1 LGWAVPAYLAL
12 AFVCLVLAVIDAA
25 TGLLPNRITY
35 PAFPVV
41 AGLLLAASLG
51 LGELGRLG
59 RGLLAAASVGG
70 LFLVTTTSAEYS
82 SWVPSRSTTTRVTV
96 RPSGG
101 VSSQVT
107 WALVRQVH
115 VGMAQGRLDADD
127 MGVGLAVDQ
136 AGIAVEVA

>member
-1 LGWAVPAYLAL
+1 MAPQ
-12 AFVCLVLAVIDAA
+12 
-25 TGLLPNRITY
+25 
-35 PAFPVV
+35 
-41 AGLLLAASLG
+41 
-51 LGELGRLG
+51 E
-59 RGLLAAASVGG
+59 
-70 LFLVTTTSAEYS
+70 VTTTSAEYS

-115 VGMAQGRLDADD
+115 VGMAQGRLDAD

>member
-1 LGWAVPAYLAL
+1 VDPQGLLKLGQVRGLEEGDEGGVVVQHKVPAD
-12 AFVCLVLAVIDAA
+12 LVEAVAEPVGVGVPGRRQQQAA
-25 TGLLPNRITY
+25 
-35 PAFPVV
+35 
-41 AGLLLAASLG
+41 
-51 LGELGRLG
+51 ELM
-59 RGLLAAASVGG
+59 APQE
-70 LFLVTTTSAEYS
+70 VTTTSAEYS

-101 VSSQVT
+101 VSGQVT
-107 WALVRQVH
+107 WALVREVH